1 MLAQCGPTFSA
12 LEHIMKPLLGPLGR
26 DIAIN
31 SKHNQM
37 IITNSGGEALKH
49 MYFDPILENLLK
61 KLDLYDGVTE
71 FILVV
76 SAF

>member
-1 MLAQCGPTFSA
+1 M
-12 LEHIMKPLLGPLGR
+12 LGPLGR

-31 SKHNQM
+31 SKNNQM

-49 MYFDPILENLLK
+49 MSFDPILAALIK

-71 FILVV
+71 FVLVL
-76 SAF
+76 SAFCRSPCDIPA